1 MQNQH
6 PPSAFYFFKGAYS
19 RRLPSFL
26 KLVHTAKLIKLA
38 GSDPFTY
45 KFTSTFIKWK
55 CFCTQFL
62 DIPQVLTEL

>member
-45 KFTSTFIKWK
+45 KFTSTFIK
-55 CFCTQFL
+55 
-62 DIPQVLTEL
+62 